1 MRISDWSSDVCSSDL
16 CPAPPLP
23 ASSRAPDGARRVA
36 GALPT
41 RVGRPARL
49 ARAAPA
55 AHLQDAHLSHGGNR
69 MSLPQPALYDGVI
82 EPTADGGVIRFER
95 RLAYPVD
102 EVWDA
107 VTNPERLADW
117 WLPFDAAIT
126 VDLRVG
132 GELAMAGRGDD
143 APKIG
148 SAACRE
154 REGTRG

>member
-1 MRISDWSSDVCSSDL
+1 
-16 CPAPPLP
+16 
-23 ASSRAPDGARRVA
+23 
-36 GALPT
+36 
-41 RVGRPARL
+41 
-49 ARAAPA
+49 
-55 AHLQDAHLSHGGNR
+55 

-117 WLPFDAAIT
+117 WLPFYAHIT

-132 GELAMAGRGDD
+132 GELVMAGRGDA
-143 APKIG
+143 APTMSCPILRYEQPTLPAYTPG
-148 SAACRE
+148 NPGPSTAGAP
-154 REGTRG
+154 